1 MVLSKR
7 ERYIAIITI
16 AVVAILIF
24 DRYIVSPF
32 MEASERTRVEKQGL
46 MADMAQA
53 ENLFKRRSLM
63 DQRWQDMRTNGLDGD
78 ASMVESRVLHAMR
91 DWSNDNRLTLSSVKP
106 YREEGEEVLRQIMF
120 QVAGTGTME
129 SVCRFLWEIENASLP
144 IRIAEV
150 QMGSRKEDGND
161 MSIQMQLSALYVGE
175 TDDNEQPD

>member
-16 AVVAILIF
+16 AVVAILIL
-24 DRYIVSPF
+24 DRYVVTPF
-32 MEASERTRVEKQGL
+32 MDAGERTGLEKQSL

-63 DQRWQDMRTNGLDGD
+63 DQRWEDMRAGGLDSD
-78 ASMVESRVLHAMR
+78 ASKVESQVLHAIR
-91 DWSNDNRLTLSSVKP
+91 NWSNENRLTLSSVKP

-129 SVCRFLWEIENASLP
+129 SVCRFLWHIENASLP

-161 MSIQMQLSALYVGE
+161 MSIQMRLSALYVGE
-175 TDDNEQPD
+175 ADDQEQ